1 MLHTGNNPKNNPKN
15 KPNVLSIDPTPVQVI
30 ALPRLLP
37 ITIVKKRVKKKINT
51 REQRLSEAL
60 KRNIKKRKENK
71 NGNNA

>member
-1 MLHTGNNPKNNPKN
+1 MT
-15 KPNVLSIDPTPVQVI
+15 
-30 ALPRLLP
+30 
-37 ITIVKKRVKKKINT
+37 KKKNT

>member
-1 MLHTGNNPKNNPKN
+1 M
-15 KPNVLSIDPTPVQVI
+15 
-30 ALPRLLP
+30 
-37 ITIVKKRVKKKINT
+37 KKKINT

>member
-1 MLHTGNNPKNNPKN
+1 MT
-15 KPNVLSIDPTPVQVI
+15 
-30 ALPRLLP
+30 
-37 ITIVKKRVKKKINT
+37 KKKST

>member
-1 MLHTGNNPKNNPKN
+1 MT
-15 KPNVLSIDPTPVQVI
+15 
-30 ALPRLLP
+30 
-37 ITIVKKRVKKKINT
+37 KKKNI

>member
-1 MLHTGNNPKNNPKN
+1 M
-15 KPNVLSIDPTPVQVI
+15 I
-30 ALPRLLP
+30 
-37 ITIVKKRVKKKINT
+37 KKKNT